1 MNDFLKLEEGQTR
14 LGAFLSEIAAPNLL
28 RIYKTCGLDYVIID
42 CEHGYFSHAQVA
54 ALAAVA
60 NGIGLMAMVRVLAA
74 SPETRK
80 GSARWSSMPMM
91 AGQGLGPPP

>member
-42 CEHGYFSHAQVA
+42 CEHG
-54 ALAAVA
+54 
-60 NGIGLMAMVRVLAA
+60 
-74 SPETRK
+74 
-80 GSARWSSMPMM
+80 
-91 AGQGLGPPP
+91 